1 MSVVASYVRQHL
13 IDPEVCIRCNTC
25 EEHCPVGAIG
35 HDARNYAVRYDRCD
49 GCNACIPPCPTGAI
63 DSYREVA
70 GAKVYSFEEQLTWD
84 SLPPGQ
90 APLANVD
97 DTAVDVIPQLAAV
110 ENASAAAPPWS
121 AAHPYVGLY
130 SPARPAVATVSGNF
144 RLTADDASTDIHHLV
159 LDFGRTAFPLL
170 EGQSI
175 GILPPGVDANGRPHH
190 VRLYSVASPRDG
202 ERPGYNNVALT
213 VRRVTSDHAGAAVHG
228 VCSNYLCDLARG
240 DTVNVVGPFGS
251 SYLMPNHPGANLLM
265 ICTGTGAAPMRAM
278 TERRR
283 RRRERG
289 ESGRNLL
296 FFGARSPGELPYFGP
311 LTKLPADF
319 IEVHLAF
326 SRVTGAPRRYVQD
339 LIREHHESVFAALCD
354 PDCHVYLC
362 GLAGMERGVDEAF
375 ADVCREHVADWPA
388 IRDWMRADNR
398 YHVETY

>member
-1 MSVVASYVRQHL
+1 MSAVAPYVRQHL

-25 EEHCPVGAIG
+25 EEHCPAGAIG
-35 HDARNYAVRYDRCD
+35 HDARNYAIRNELCD

-63 DSYREVA
+63 DSYRQVA
-70 GAKVYSFEEQLTWD
+70 SAKVYSFEEQLDWD
-84 SLPPGQ
+84 SLPSEQ
-90 APLANVD
+90 APTSDNEDTVD
-97 DTAVDVIPQLAAV
+97 DAIPQLAAV
-110 ENASAAAPPWS
+110 ESGNATAPPWS

-130 SPARPAVATVSGNF
+130 TPAHPAEATVSGNF
-144 RLTADDASTDIHHLV
+144 RLTAEDASTDIRHLV

-175 GILPPGVDANGRPHH
+175 GIVPPGVDEQGRPHH

-213 VRRVTSDHAGAAVHG
+213 VRRVNSDHEGRPVHG

-240 DTVNVVGPFGS
+240 DTVRVVGPFGS
-251 SYLMPNHPGANLLM
+251 SYLMPNHPGASLLM
-265 ICTGTGAAPMRAM
+265 VCTGTGAAPMRAM

-289 ESGRNLL
+289 EDGRNLL

-311 LTKLPADF
+311 LQKLPADF

-326 SRVTGAPRRYVQD
+326 SRVPGAPRRYVQD
-339 LIREHHESVFAALCD
+339 LIREQHERVFAALCD
-354 PDCHVYLC
+354 PDTHVYLC
-362 GLAGMERGVDEAF
+362 GLTGMERGVDEAF
-375 ADVCREHVADWPA
+375 AEVCRQHLADWPA
-388 IRDWMRADNR
+388 ILEWMRKENR